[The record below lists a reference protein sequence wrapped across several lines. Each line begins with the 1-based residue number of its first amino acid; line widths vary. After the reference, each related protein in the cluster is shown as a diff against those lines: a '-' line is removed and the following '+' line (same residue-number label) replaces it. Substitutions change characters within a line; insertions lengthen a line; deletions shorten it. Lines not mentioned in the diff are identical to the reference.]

1 MLPWIAQEFLTCAND
16 GPLVLEPEL
25 LSDSAGSCASGK
37 LEGDCLLFI
46 HQTTTS
52 MMHRSEHVETT
63 AATSTTTP

>member
-1 MLPWIAQEFLTCAND
+1 MDRSKSEFLTCAND
-16 GPLVLEPEL
+16 GPLVLEPAL
-25 LSDSAGSCASGK
+25 FSNSAGSGASDK
-37 LEGDCLLFI
+37 LEGELILLFL